1 MVARG
6 PMEHNRKQN
15 KPFLTLALAGAL
27 SLVLA
32 ACDSETETE
41 GTAVASSTAEEYTG
55 TDYTKVV
62 SGGELKGTVVFGDIS
77 VGNPD
82 APITMIEYASLTCS
96 HCAAFHNTIL
106 PEIKE
111 NYVKTGKVKMVF
123 RNFIR
128 DRMDLAVAMV
138 TRCYGPEKTF
148 DLMNLYFQRQ
158 RQWAVAD
165 AMSEITNVARTAGI
179 SRLDLDTCLANTEL
193 QSHLLGMQKAGSAA
207 GVNATPTFMINGER
221 YVGAGSYEIFSEMFE
236 DELN

>member
-1 MVARG
+1 
-6 PMEHNRKQN
+6 MEHNRKQF
-15 KPFLTLALAGAL
+15 KPIFNLALAGAL

-32 ACDSETETE
+32 ACDNSTEPE
-41 GTAVASSTAEEYTG
+41 GAAEASSTAEAYTG
-55 TDYTKVV
+55 PDYSQVV
-62 SGGELKGTVVFGDIS
+62 SGGEVKGTVVFGDIT

-82 APITMIEYASLTCS
+82 APITMIEYASMTCS
-96 HCAAFHNTIL
+96 HCATFHNSVL

-138 TRCYGPEKTF
+138 TRCYGPDKTF

-158 RQWAVAD
+158 RQWAVQD
-165 AMSEITNVARTAGI
+165 AMAEITNVARTAGI
-179 SRLDLDTCLANTEL
+179 SRLDLDSCLANSEL
-193 QSHLLGMQKAGSAA
+193 QAHLLEMQKAGSAA
-207 GVNATPTFMINGER
+207 GVNATPTFFINGEK
-221 YVGAGSYEIFSEMFE
+221 YVGAGNYEIFSEMFE